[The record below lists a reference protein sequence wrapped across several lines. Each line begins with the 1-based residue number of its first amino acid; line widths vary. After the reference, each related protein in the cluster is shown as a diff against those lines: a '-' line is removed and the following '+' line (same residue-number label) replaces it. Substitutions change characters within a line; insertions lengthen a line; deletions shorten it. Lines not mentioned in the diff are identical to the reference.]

1 VIELFPP
8 GFDFARLTWLVMA
21 LLLAAGAGWGFWR
34 FRHDGRR
41 AIAGLAIWA
50 LIIVC
55 IVLAYDAL
63 S

>member
-1 VIELFPP
+1 MTELFPP

-50 LIIVC
+50 AIIVAV
-55 IVLAYDAL
+55 VLAYDAFN
-63 S
+63 